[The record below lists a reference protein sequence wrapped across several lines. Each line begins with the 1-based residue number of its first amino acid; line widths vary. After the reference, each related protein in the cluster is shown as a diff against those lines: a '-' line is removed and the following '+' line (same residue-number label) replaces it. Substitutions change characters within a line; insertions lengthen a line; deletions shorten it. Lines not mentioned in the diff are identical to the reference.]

1 MLAQIDDRLA
11 VRGPGRWSLPRRSA
25 GAGGHLTC
33 FVIFFFSCVFSFSS
47 SPVDIVGFLL
57 FFTAETA
64 ENEFRRAG
72 RAYFLIEEGELD

>member
-11 VRGPGRWSLPRRSA
+11 VRGPGRWRPSTERWCWCWWSSDVL
-25 GAGGHLTC
+25 C
-33 FVIFFFSCVFSFSS
+33 FFSLHFSFSS
-47 SPVDIVGFLL
+47 SRADIVDSLL

-72 RAYFLIEEGELD
+72 RAYTLIEEGELD